1 MHLLD
6 EPRDVRPGLSDQV
19 GYLAAAKGSRARG
32 NRGREAPQVVQ
43 SSRLQSG
50 AEVIQGDDI
59 AGDVLRFLSRW
70 SARWNGHP
78 AVSPAS
84 LPETFTIG
92 AGGFAPRGRSSRQRT
107 ASAGG

>member
-50 AEVIQGDDI
+50 AEVIACPREPCRHQSGSAQNDLETEL
-59 AGDVLRFLSRW
+59 VLLFL
-70 SARWNGHP
+70 
-78 AVSPAS
+78 AVSGRREPA
-84 LPETFTIG
+84 LLT
-92 AGGFAPRGRSSRQRT
+92 RR
-107 ASAGG
+107 